1 MFLVLLGVGY
11 LIYLTY
17 GKKLLAEGRKGQIKI
32 AVIAGGLLILFA
44 VATGRANVLLAPLGA
59 AMALFTRFQRY
70 LPFVAKFFPQ
80 IKAFMGDPNAAVG
93 AETDTGFGYGAGGPA
108 GQGGASSGRSR
119 MQTATLVMIFDHAS
133 GQMNGTVKRGQ
144 FEGYS
149 LNELSVGELRELLK
163 YCTRADPEAMRL
175 LNVYLGR
182 YYSQHFGGARS
193 GPHGGGSAG
202 AGAGPDGSGSSMHN
216 GDMSEREAYD
226 ILGLEPGATNEQ
238 IIAAH
243 RSLIGKMHPD
253 KGGSTY
259 LATKINAARDQLLQR

>member
-1 MFLVLLGVGY
+1 MTGIMFLVLLGVGY

-17 GKKLLAEGRKGQIKI
+17 GKKLLAEGRKGHIKI
-32 AVIAGGLLILFA
+32 AVIIAGLLILFA

-70 LPFVAKFFPQ
+70 LPLLAKFFPQ
-80 IKAFMGDPNAAVG
+80 IKSFVGDSAV
-93 AETDTGFGYGAGGPA
+93 AGGA
-108 GQGGASSGRSR
+108 DASSGRSR
-119 MQTATLVMIFDHAS
+119 VQTATLVMIFDHAS

-163 YCTRADPEAMRL
+163 QCSSSDPEAMRL

-182 YYSQHFGGARS
+182 YHSKHFGGDSAAG
-193 GPHGGGSAG
+193 GPGFG
-202 AGAGPDGSGSSMHN
+202 AGSGTGSGSGSGYAPDS
-216 GDMSEREAYD
+216 GDMSDSEALD
-226 ILGLEPGATNEQ
+226 ILGLTPGATREQ
-238 IIAAH
+238 ITEAH

-259 LATKINAARDQLLQR
+259 LATKINAARDHLLQG